1 MKSDFVTSELKECL
15 NRNSRPGT
23 ELGKDLESLFSM
35 VRKSEKLLPVVG
47 TQGMGKSTL
56 INAMLGED
64 ILPNAADE
72 TTCVPVEVA
81 YGENEYAEVFFRNSD
96 ERIKINTKAEL
107 NAFVDNNENPANEKG
122 VEHIRLYRNRDILKS
137 GLIIVDL
144 PGVGSITAA
153 NEDTTKRYIENVRCA
168 VFVIPTVPTIRRRE
182 ALFIKAAWSQFNNA
196 IFVQNDF
203 GETTVEKRDS
213 MEFNT
218 MKLKQM
224 SQESALKF
232 EEPILL
238 INAYQAL
245 AGSIQHK
252 SSEVEASGINKLT
265 SKLSLLANEWDS
277 TLASA
282 LQERILSILTLA
294 VSEVKR
300 KLKEAD
306 LSEEKAKAE
315 RKAKYEKNKEEIGKV
330 IETIDEIALWLADQR
345 ITVKKE
351 ISETVSK
358 TAGNIR
364 ADITKVIN
372 GGMVDGRNLEEAFSR
387 IQTREVEE
395 FSLQANDILTNMA
408 EEFRNKLCD
417 LLEEIKLQEIK
428 NYEDV
433 DLNSAEQLKWEKG
446 FQIAANIGGAVGGY
460 LGAGAVAAALM
471 SNPAGWAVTVV
482 GIGIYAVASLFGW
495 GVKKRQQEKRKNEAK
510 KAVYPKIDEIEHRLV
525 DSISQ
530 KLNEFFK
537 EAESQLNNL
546 RDQKKKELRAMRH
559 EINNPIGNNEKPM
572 LESDL
577 QILTKA
583 IESL

>member
-23 ELGKDLESLFSM
+23 ELGKDLESLFST

-81 YGENEYAEVFFRNSD
+81 YGENEYAEVFFRNSN
-96 ERIKINTKAEL
+96 ERVKINTKAEL

-203 GETTVEKRDS
+203 GETSVEKRDS

-224 SQESALKF
+224 SQENALKF

-245 AGSIQHK
+245 TGSIQHK
-252 SSEVEASGINKLT
+252 PSEVEASGINKLT
-265 SKLSLLANEWDS
+265 SKLSTLANEWDS

-282 LQERILSILTLA
+282 LQERILSILNLA
-294 VSEVKR
+294 MSEVKR

-306 LSEEKAKAE
+306 LSEEKSKAE
-315 RKAKYEKNKEEIGKV
+315 RRAQYEKNKEEIGKV
-330 IETIDEIALWLADQR
+330 VGTIDEVSSWLSEQR
-345 ITVKKE
+345 ISLRLE
-351 ISETVSK
+351 ISKTVSK
-358 TAGNIR
+358 TVGKIR
-364 ADITKVIN
+364 ADITHQIN
-372 GGMVDGRNLEEAFSR
+372 KGIVDGSMLEEVFYG

-395 FSLQANDILTNMA
+395 FSFTATDIISNLANIYRDKMLYLI
-408 EEFRNKLCD
+408 EEVSV
-417 LLEEIKLQEIK
+417 QESLSYGK
-428 NYEDV
+428 V
-433 DLNSAEQLKWEKG
+433 DFQSDEKLKWEKG
-446 FQIAANIGGAVGGY
+446 VSKGIGY
-460 LGAGAVAAALM
+460 LGAAGSTAFLV
-471 SNPAGWAVTVV
+471 SNPLGWTTALIGV
-482 GIGIYAVASLFGW
+482 GIFALASLLGW
-495 GVKKRQQEKRKNEAK
+495 GVKKSQLEKRKEEAK
-510 KAVYPKIDEIEHRLV
+510 KAVYPKIDEIERRLFG
-525 DSISQ
+525 SINQ

-537 EAESQLNNL
+537 EAETQLDSL

-559 EINNPIGNNEKPM
+559 EINNPIGNDEKPM